1 MKKSNNTIKI
11 LVCLKVFLLLFLA
24 TSEGI
29 INFGELKLFAEDE
42 IAEGEVEGEAK
53 ENSTATTLE
62 NLLEIP
68 SFDSSKANKEN
79 IDEYL
84 SLIERKKE
92 QINERVEI
100 LKIRENQLKELEES
114 IDRKIVKIDEEI
126 LFFKQTQQEEKTL
139 KKERLNNLVDF
150 YKKMTP
156 KKAAPI
162 MENLDKDLLV
172 QLFQKF
178 PKKQTMNILSLM
190 DPNKAAEISEYYGRL
205 NSIKEYDMLKQVNES
220 LSDQFERCKVRD

>member
-42 IAEGEVEGEAK
+42 IAEGEVENEAK

-139 KKERLNNLVDF
+139 KEERLNNLVDF

>member
-1 MKKSNNTIKI
+1 MTG
-11 LVCLKVFLLLFLA
+11 LW
-24 TSEGI
+24 
-29 INFGELKLFAEDE
+29 
-42 IAEGEVEGEAK
+42 
-53 ENSTATTLE
+53 

-68 SFDSSKANKEN
+68 SFDSSKASKED

-92 QINERVEI
+92 QINERIEI
-100 LKIRENQLKELEES
+100 LKIRENQLKELEGS
-114 IDRKIVKIDEEI
+114 IDHKIVKIDEEI
-126 LFFKQTQQEEKTL
+126 LFFKQTQQQEKSL
-139 KKERLNNLVDF
+139 KEERLNNLVDF

-162 MENLDKDLLV
+162 MENLDRDLIV

-190 DPNKAAEISEYYGRL
+190 NPTKAAEISEYYGRL
-205 NSIKEYDMLKQVNES
+205 NSIKEYDMLKEVNES
-220 LSDQFERCKVRD
+220 LSDQFEKCKVRE

>member
-1 MKKSNNTIKI
+1 MKKSSHTIKI
-11 LVCLKVFLLLFLA
+11 VICLKVFLLLFLA
-24 TSEGI
+24 TSEGL

-42 IAEGEVEGEAK
+42 PKSEEQK
-53 ENSTATTLE
+53 EEKETNSVATTLE

-68 SFDSSKANKEN
+68 SFDSSKASKED

-92 QINERVEI
+92 QINERIEI
-100 LKIRENQLKELEES
+100 LKIRENQLKELEGS
-114 IDRKIVKIDEEI
+114 IDQKIGKIDEEI
-126 LFFKQTQQEEKTL
+126 LFFKQTQQQEKSL
-139 KKERLNNLVDF
+139 KEERLNNLVDF

-162 MENLDKDLLV
+162 MENLDRDLIV

-190 DPNKAAEISEYYGRL
+190 NPTKAAEISEYYGRL
-205 NSIKEYDMLKQVNES
+205 NSIKEYDMLKEVNES
-220 LSDQFERCKVRD
+220 LSDQFEKCKVRE